1 MRIIKSSCNAVVKK
15 RSILV
20 EEALYTVTDRLI
32 SKIKDTNNILEII
45 DDINESALSQNCVLV
60 NFDVVSMFSNIDN

>member
-1 MRIIKSSCNAVVKK
+1 MKSSCNAVVKK
-15 RSILV
+15 RSILA
-20 EEALYTVTDRLI
+20 EKALYTVTDRLI

-45 DDINESALSQNCVLV
+45 DDINESAFSQNCVLV